1 MNGLL
6 LFGLNLSLISHL
18 YLGDTVVFEP
28 GLWYSG
34 FITFTWAVMTTE
46 ITLEKLQRDI
56 HTALQQWHDVT
67 TPSTSLDYLH
77 IFQQARAKDEGHA
90 RQVTNTILLTAL
102 ETLAIK
108 HKAEA
113 DLLRRRFLD
122 GELMHALANRLN
134 IGESTAYRK
143 QQEALEQLAR
153 IVQQQEAQ
161 AKNAYQL
168 HLEKRLKL
176 PSLSQLFGV
185 EKNLT
190 ILQKALLSPQPMW
203 LFSIEGLGGIGKTAL
218 ANALIRQ
225 PGLIHHFQY
234 VAWVSARQHEFLPE
248 VEQAQLT
255 APALTAEALT
265 DLLLEQLEPNSFLT
279 QSPAQKQAALRQRL
293 KEAAHLVVIDNLE
306 TVVDYQ
312 ALLPLLRTLAKPSQF
327 LLTSRH
333 SLQNHADVFCCKLDE
348 LSRDDTLDFI
358 RHEATI
364 RGLAVL
370 AQAPAAELNSIYD
383 TVGGNPLALK
393 LVVGQI
399 AILPLRHVLANLRQ
413 ARGQK
418 ITTLYSF
425 IYWQAWR
432 MLTPA
437 SQQLLLVF
445 PLTQEAV
452 LEQLLSLSQL
462 DLDDFNQALEQLI
475 TLSLVQVSGDLE
487 TRRYSIHR
495 LTETFLLQ
503 EALKWQTLT

>member
-1 MNGLL
+1 MP
-6 LFGLNLSLISHL
+6 SQ
-18 YLGDTVVFEP
+18 
-28 GLWYSG
+28 
-34 FITFTWAVMTTE
+34 
-46 ITLEKLQRDI
+46 ITLSQLQRDI
-56 HTALQQWHDVT
+56 HAALQLWHAT
-67 TPSTSLDYLH
+67 STDTSPLYYLYL
-77 IFQQARAKDEGHA
+77 FQQAQAGGTIPAHQA
-90 RQVTNTILLTAL
+90 TNQILLEAL
-102 ETLAIK
+102 EALAIT

-122 GELMHALANRLN
+122 GEMMHTLANRLN
-134 IGESTAYRK
+134 VGESTAYRK

-153 IVQQQEAQ
+153 TVQQQETQ
-161 AKNAYQL
+161 ARNAYQL

-176 PSLSQLFGV
+176 PPLSHLFGV
-185 EKNLT
+185 EKNLNT
-190 ILQKALLSPQPMW
+190 LREAIVSPQPGW

-218 ANALIRQ
+218 ANALMRQ
-225 PGLIHHFQY
+225 PGLIQRFQH

-279 QSPAQKQAALRQRL
+279 QSPAQKQTALCQRL

-312 ALLPLLRTLAKPSQF
+312 ALLPLLRTLTQPSQF

-333 SLQNHADVFCCKLDE
+333 SLQSHADVFCCNLDE
-348 LSRDDTLDFI
+348 LSRDDTLEFI
-358 RHEATI
+358 RHEATT

-370 AQAPAAELNSIYD
+370 AQAAEADLNSIYD

-399 AILPLRHVLANLRQ
+399 ALLPLRHVLANLRQ

-418 ITTLYSF
+418 ISALYSF

-437 SQQLLLVF
+437 SQQLLLVL
-445 PLTQEAV
+445 PLTQEAT

-462 DLDDFNQALEQLI
+462 ELDDFNQALEQLV
-475 TLSLVQVSGDLE
+475 TLSLVQVGGDLE

-503 EALKWQTLT
+503 EAVKWQTLT